1 MLIFK
6 LKFLTQLF
14 TSKHTNIYS
23 LILLLSSSKLHCS
36 LLSFC
41 ECLILCCRI
50 IVIQRASFKWFVS
63 LITFSIFW
71 GLVGFIFRLVTID
84 TILYI
89 TALSVLIAF
98 SIINYWMRI
107 NIKEF
112 LKSYFSISFIIFF
125 TAIIIIFYLS
135 YDLETYRGYVMLGP
149 PEAEELSPQEYI
161 VYKCSK
167 FLIFINLKIL
177 AL

>member
-1 MLIFK
+1 MGEDI
-6 LKFLTQLF
+6 
-14 TSKHTNIYS
+14 
-23 LILLLSSSKLHCS
+23 IL
-36 LLSFC
+36 
-41 ECLILCCRI
+41 
-50 IVIQRASFKWFVS
+50 
-63 LITFSIFW
+63 SIFW

-112 LKSYFSISFIIFF
+112 VKSYFSIYFIIFF

-149 PEAEELSPQEYI
+149 PVSPQEYI

-167 FLIFINLKIL
+167 FLIFINFIFFIITFFIL
-177 AL
+177 PCLLQAYLFKCYSTGEKRKKLSWLIGFVCNIFLLIASVYVVYENL

>member
-1 MLIFK
+1 MG
-6 LKFLTQLF
+6 
-14 TSKHTNIYS
+14 
-23 LILLLSSSKLHCS
+23 
-36 LLSFC
+36 
-41 ECLILCCRI
+41 ED
-50 IVIQRASFKWFVS
+50 
-63 LITFSIFW
+63 ITFSIFW

-98 SIINYWMRI
+98 SIINYWIKI

-112 LKSYFSISFIIFF
+112 LKSYFSIYFIIFF

-135 YDLETYRGYVMLGP
+135 YDLETSRDLTLLSSL
-149 PEAEELSPQEYI
+149 EAKELSPQEYI

-167 FLIFINLKIL
+167 FLIFINFIFFAITFIIL
-177 AL
+177 PCLLQAYFFKCYST